1 MQHWWLVSCCVLCL
15 ASHAINNCCPALHSA
30 EVISMEAT
38 SLVTG
43 HLISRECNS
52 GTVLF
57 IYSWNMVF
65 IILVLMLSLGVHLYL
80 VAIHPGG
87 KNNPSYQCW
96 NRLWLYHRSKIFN
109 QKGLL
114 SFALTLYPLQEWT
127 KNHTRRLRNPSLPSL
142 FPSHDSLRCFL
153 HLICS
158 QYIHQGPPSNN
169 VLAEAAVTHRGLNEL
184 CPSVLHSPSS
194 IIHLSQGGTEVFRG
208 FSLRNEI
215 TTLLKNA
222 PLPRTKIDHKNVAT
236 HWTLSVL
243 RIMRNVT

>member
-1 MQHWWLVSCCVLCL
+1 MSICTL
-15 ASHAINNCCPALHSA
+15 
-30 EVISMEAT
+30 
-38 SLVTG
+38 
-43 HLISRECNS
+43 
-52 GTVLF
+52 
-57 IYSWNMVF
+57 YK
-65 IILVLMLSLGVHLYL
+65 LYL
-80 VAIHPGG
+80 T
-87 KNNPSYQCW
+87 SYQCW

-109 QKGLL
+109 QKGPPVFCTDAIP
-114 SFALTLYPLQEWT
+114 SAGVDQKPYQEVT
-127 KNHTRRLRNPSLPSL
+127 QQSLPSL

-158 QYIHQGPPSNN
+158 QYIHQGAPSNN

-222 PLPRTKIDHKNVAT
+222 PLPRTKIDHKNAAT

>member
-1 MQHWWLVSCCVLCL
+1 MEYGFHNPRTNVITWCPFVPCTNCTLPPISVEIDCGFTTGARSSIRKASCL
-15 ASHAINNCCPALHSA
+15 
-30 EVISMEAT
+30 
-38 SLVTG
+38 
-43 HLISRECNS
+43 
-52 GTVLF
+52 
-57 IYSWNMVF
+57 
-65 IILVLMLSLGVHLYL
+65 
-80 VAIHPGG
+80 
-87 KNNPSYQCW
+87 
-96 NRLWLYHRSKIFN
+96 
-109 QKGLL
+109 
-114 SFALTLYPLQEWT
+114 FALTLYPLQEWT
-127 KNHTRRLRNPSLPSL
+127 KNHTRRSRNPSLPSL
-142 FPSHDSLRCFL
+142 FPSHDSLRWFL
-153 HLICS
+153 HFICS

-222 PLPRTKIDHKNVAT
+222 PLPRAKIDHKNAAT